1 MYAYVTQTVPAK
13 KWNPKPFFA
22 RIYKKNI
29 EDLYLFT
36 EKSEICISSAI

>member
-1 MYAYVTQTVPAK
+1 MLPKPSLLKSAD
-13 KWNPKPFFA
+13 PKPFFA

-36 EKSEICISSAI
+36 EKSEICISCAI